1 MCTQLSNCLL
11 NVELY
16 NYLYKEQ
23 ILCVRMNSVFDFY
36 EVTNNEILDQES
48 SFYNKGS

>member
-11 NVELY
+11 IVEFY
-16 NYLYKEQ
+16 NTVYKR
-23 ILCVRMNSVFDFY
+23 ILCVRMNSVFEFY

-48 SFYNKGS
+48 SLYNKGN